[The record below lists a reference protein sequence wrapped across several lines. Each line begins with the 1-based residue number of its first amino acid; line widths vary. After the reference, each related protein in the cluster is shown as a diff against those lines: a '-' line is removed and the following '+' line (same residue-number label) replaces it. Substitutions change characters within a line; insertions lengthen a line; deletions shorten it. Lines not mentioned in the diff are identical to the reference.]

1 MTTIKFTQPITVD
14 HIARIEGK
22 AGIEVQ
28 IKDKKEVEVKVNIFE
43 GPRLFESIVIGK
55 SIEDATAV
63 FPRVCSFCAAAHKI
77 TGLLAAENAIGLQVS
92 EQTTKIRELMY
103 IGDMIES
110 HALHLFLLALP
121 DFLGYPDGISMG
133 KDHPSIIKTALQLK
147 DLGAIIQTI
156 TGSRYIHQENALMGG
171 FGKIPTKT
179 KLNEVVKL
187 LHNSKDISTVAL
199 EQFVKYE
206 LWEEV
211 SSERLHLALEPKNNV
226 YGIIGEKIKATDE
239 TSFNANEYRENIEE
253 RVVPH
258 SFAKHSSYR
267 GKRFTTGALS
277 RITLFSSFLND
288 KGKEL
293 YQNNNN
299 FINPNNPL
307 SNNIAQAIEL
317 SYFIDRAEEITLE
330 ILDNYKEE
338 SRIKPTFKEGT
349 GYAVTEAPRGLLAY
363 MISVNKEGKVRKAD
377 IITPTAMFLA
387 QKEVDLKI
395 MTESLVKKGIDNP
408 SEISQK
414 LETIVRSYDPC
425 VSCSVHVTKLGR

>member
-1 MTTIKFTQPITVD
+1 
-14 HIARIEGK
+14 
-22 AGIEVQ
+22 
-28 IKDKKEVEVKVNIFE
+28 
-43 GPRLFESIVIGK
+43 
-55 SIEDATAV
+55 
-63 FPRVCSFCAAAHKI
+63 
-77 TGLLAAENAIGLQVS
+77 
-92 EQTTKIRELMY
+92 MY